1 MGINVKFGT
10 YSCENNELDK
20 SDWITWMNNGTAYSC
35 QLVNTDVLNPILKVG
50 SDKVNAT
57 YVEIEDFHRFYF
69 VERVESVPGSHC
81 LLHCHVDVLHTYRA
95 GIKAMECLIA
105 RNEDKTKQAVNVV
118 DNCMIIDKNRGFR
131 NRGFGDSL
139 ITNEVC
145 YVLGLI

>member
-1 MGINVKFGT
+1 MGISVKFGT

-20 SDWITWMNNGTAYSC
+20 TDWIRWINNSQPYSC
-35 QLVNTDVLNPILKVG
+35 QLVNTDILNPILKVG

-69 VERVESVPGSHC
+69 VERVESIPGSHC
-81 LLHCHVDVLHTYRA
+81 FLHCHVDVLHTYRT

-105 RNEDKTKQAVNVV
+105 RNEDKTIQAVNVV
-118 DNCMIIDKNRGFR
+118 DNCMIIDKNRRFR

-139 ITNEVC
+139 ITNEVS